1 MNLSIIQEICL
12 LGLTAAV
19 AVAAVPG
26 TVKAQ
31 LKPTTDPQIH
41 AYVRTPATITG
52 GLTVVGSDT
61 MKPLIEQWEN
71 KLKEIYPHVD
81 IKVKGS
87 GSEQGLSALLE
98 GKAQIG
104 AASRKLTSVEISEF
118 TKRHGYEPTEV
129 AVAAD
134 ALAVFVHR
142 DNPIIGLTFRELDA
156 MFCKER
162 RRGAEKQITKWGQL
176 GLDGEWSRAD
186 IWLHGRTSSSGTATF
201 FREQVCLNGEF
212 GSNVLEE
219 PGSASIVAEVM
230 KDRYAIGFSGIGYKT
245 STVRPVPLS
254 ERNSNTFIEATFET
268 AINGTYPLRRHLY
281 LYVNKPPAKGELPPL
296 VSEFVKFAMSHEG
309 QKLVV
314 KQGFFPLP
322 TEELN
327 RQSAAW
333 SQPAQAAEGLR
344 SPKN

>member
-1 MNLSIIQEICL
+1 MNSLIIQGVGL
-12 LGLTAAV
+12 LVLMTAV
-19 AVAAVPG
+19 AVTASPETAR
-26 TVKAQ
+26 AQ
-31 LKPTTDPQIH
+31 LKPVTDPQIH
-41 AYVRTPATITG
+41 AYVRNASTMTG
-52 GLTVVGSDT
+52 SLAVVGSDT
-61 MKPLIEQWEN
+61 MKSLTQQWES

-81 IKVKGS
+81 IKIKSS
-87 GSEQGLSALLE
+87 GSEQGLSALME

-104 AASRKLTSVEISEF
+104 AVSRKLTSVEISEF
-118 TKRHGYEPTEV
+118 AKRHGYEPTEV

-142 DNPIIGLTFRELDA
+142 DNPITGLTFRELDA

-162 RRGAEKQITKWGQL
+162 RRGADKPITKWGQL
-176 GLDGEWSRAD
+176 GLDAEWSQAD

-201 FREQVCLNGEF
+201 FRDQVCLNGEF
-212 GSNVLEE
+212 SSKVVEE

-254 ERNSNTFIEATFET
+254 ERSGDAFVEATFET

-281 LYVNKPPAKGELPPL
+281 LYVDKPPKGELPPI
-296 VSEFVKFAMSHEG
+296 VSEFVKFATSHEG
-309 QKLVV
+309 QELVV
-314 KQGFFPLP
+314 KQGFYPLP

-333 SQPAQAAEGLR
+333 SQPLQAAGSLP
-344 SPKN
+344 SPRN